1 MFWCYKQLNLSLVF
15 FYNFYK
21 FLISW
26 KLVDILSDTHGPTLN
41 WEFLWLNVLCF
52 KYFHVFLFCLNPK
65 GCTSETSVQQRKQL
79 ENILNSCPQSLHL
92 HKTNFF
98 FRGVENSSAR
108 SIFYPGTIQYSI
120 TRNFLPNPT
129 FTISSLSAANT
140 APASRSFFK
149 SLIHLSVKLYM
160 IIIPKAIYLNNW
172 ETRSAE
178 KLCQSINQCQ
188 TFKSI

>member
-65 GCTSETSVQQRKQL
+65 ECTSETSVQQRKQL

-92 HKTNFF
+92 HKTHFF
-98 FRGVENSSAR
+98 LEV
-108 SIFYPGTIQYSI
+108 
-120 TRNFLPNPT
+120 L
-129 FTISSLSAANT
+129 
-140 APASRSFFK
+140 K
-149 SLIHLSVKLYM
+149 IHLQDQYFIQEPYNIVLLEISFQIQPLQFLLYLLQ
-160 IIIPKAIYLNNW
+160 ILPLPPDLFLSHWFIYL
-172 ETRSAE
+172 
-178 KLCQSINQCQ
+178 
-188 TFKSI
+188 